1 MGRNNQTGHTSGID
15 LESLDEIFPP
25 RLGEIFPSTTVKEA
39 TALLPAQF
47 RLAFIESFRL
57 LSQFNHLERVHKAV
71 ELAQQ
76 FDKQPE
82 LFRAWFKGW
91 KSDPDYG
98 FLCLLIQASQVEG
111 VCQFQERNAEK
122 THARTR
128 EAAARIPELWK
139 RKQGEG
145 KSKNTAA
152 GEIAKELHL
161 SPATVRKKLQG
172 L

>member
-1 MGRNNQTGHTSGID
+1 MGRNNQTGHKSGID
-15 LESLDEIFPP
+15 LASLDEILPT
-25 RLGEIFPSTTVKEA
+25 TTVAEA
-39 TALLPAQF
+39 TALLPEHIRA
-47 RLAFIESFRL
+47 AFIGSF
-57 LSQFNHLERVHKAV
+57 NNLEQVRKAV

-76 FDKQPE
+76 FDKQPRR
-82 LFRAWFKGW
+82 FRAWFEGW
-91 KSDPDYG
+91 KSAPDYV

-111 VCQFQERNAEK
+111 VCRLQQRNAEK

-139 RKQGEG
+139 TKHGEG